1 MTAVHERKRR
11 LLVIDDDQLLCRAVR
26 DRLSSASLEVLAAN
40 SAAEGIAACNAGAF
54 DVVVLDQKL
63 PDGDGH
69 ALCNPI
75 IQLHPAAKI
84 VFVTAYP
91 SFDNAVQALKAGA
104 HDYLSKPFELDQ
116 LGLAVERCLSTIRLE
131 RAERR
136 EAYRTDREREGAV
149 LVGGEGLAAVREI
162 VELASRSESPVL
174 VTGETGTG
182 KNLVAKAIHFGSPRR
197 DGPFVSLNCAAL
209 PENLIEAELFGWERG
224 AFTGAATAREG
235 LVEMADGGTL
245 FLDEIGEMPLHLQ
258 SKLLSL
264 LEEQEVRRLGARTSR
279 PIHVRTIAATN
290 AELEARM
297 AAGHFR
303 ADLYYRLDVVRVRL
317 PPLRDRIA
325 DLPLICD
332 HLLERMAGR
341 GRAPRLAEGE
351 LERLSSYRWPGNVRE
366 LRNVLDRSLV
376 LHGDP
381 LRPSELLAPGP
392 APAGEPAAARSGFST
407 STLEEVE
414 REHVLRTVKQHGGN
428 LARSARSLGISLS
441 TLKRMMKR
449 YGVDRANMGQTG
461 SD

>member
-1 MTAVHERKRR
+1 MRERKRR
-11 LLVIDDDQLLCRAVR
+11 LLVIEDDRLLCKAIR
-26 DRLSSASLEVLAAN
+26 DRLASDGLDVLTAHG
-40 SAAEGIAACNAGAF
+40 AAEGLAACNAGAF

-69 ALCNPI
+69 ALCHPI
-75 IQLHPAAKI
+75 LQLHPAAKI

-104 HDYLSKPFELDQ
+104 HDYLSKPFELDE
-116 LGLAVERCLSTIRLE
+116 LGLAVERCISTARLE
-131 RAERR
+131 RVERR
-136 EAYRTDREREGAV
+136 EAYRSDREREGAV
-149 LVGGEGLAAVREI
+149 LVGGEGLAAARELI
-162 VELASRSESPVL
+162 ELAARSESPVL

-182 KNLVAKAIHFGSPRR
+182 KNLAAKAIHFGGPRR

-224 AFTGAATAREG
+224 AFTGAAAAREG

-264 LEEQEVRRLGARTSR
+264 LEDREVRRLGARTSR
-279 PIHVRTIAATN
+279 PIDLRTVAATN
-290 AELEARM
+290 ADLEARM
-297 AAGHFR
+297 AAGRFR
-303 ADLYYRLDVVRVRL
+303 ADLYYRLDVIRVRL
-317 PPLRDRIA
+317 PPLRERLA

-332 HLLERMAGR
+332 HLLARMAGR
-341 GRAPRLAEGE
+341 GREPGLASGELGRLAA
-351 LERLSSYRWPGNVRE
+351 YRWPGNVRE

-381 LRPSELLAPGP
+381 LRPSELLAP
-392 APAGEPAAARSGFST
+392 ARGEPVRANADAPLLPLGD
-407 STLEEVE
+407 VE
-414 REHVLRTVKQHGGN
+414 REHVVRTVQHHDGN

-441 TLKRMMKR
+441 TLKRMLKR
-449 YGVDRANMGQTG
+449 YGLERADLAPAGPE
-461 SD
+461 